1 MEVEGNLLQAIV
13 VDHMVVEVA
22 VAVAGAAAAA
32 APALVFHAILNI
44 EVFL

>member
-13 VDHMVVEVA
+13 VDHMVVEVVVVAA
-22 VAVAGAAAAA
+22 VAV
-32 APALVFHAILNI
+32 PALVFHAILNI

>member
-13 VDHMVVEVA
+13 VDHMVVEVVVA
-22 VAVAGAAAAA
+22 VAVAAAA

>member
-13 VDHMVVEVA
+13 VDHMVVEVV
-22 VAVAGAAAAA
+22 VAVAAAAAA